1 MLTDMDDWAALS
13 DDDIIDSDEAED
25 DGKRQLALYL
35 LFKWFL
41 VHVNVFLSIDL
52 SIDLKSTKFNFAI
65 CRRKKGIVLPLLFCP
80 PLLPK

>member
-35 LFKWFL
+35 LF
-41 VHVNVFLSIDL
+41 
-52 SIDLKSTKFNFAI
+52 
-65 CRRKKGIVLPLLFCP
+65 
-80 PLLPK
+80 